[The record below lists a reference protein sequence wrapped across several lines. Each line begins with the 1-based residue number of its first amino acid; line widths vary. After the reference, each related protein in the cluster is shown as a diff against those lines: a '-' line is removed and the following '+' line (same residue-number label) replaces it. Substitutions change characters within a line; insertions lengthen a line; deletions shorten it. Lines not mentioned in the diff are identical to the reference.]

1 MKTYSLELRTRV
13 VEAMDRQRGTQQEV
27 ATLFGVSRTFIK
39 KLLRQR
45 RETGSLAPKPHGGG
59 QGAKLEE
66 AQREQVRAYMLQT
79 RNDATVNE
87 VHTYVTTTLR
97 REVSRAR
104 SGGCSSAS
112 TCHGKKT
119 LVASERDE
127 GKRAAFRAEG
137 TPRGRERLS
146 FVDETSLHTA
156 LTRRYARAPR
166 GQRAYGHVPRNHG
179 RIFR

>member
-1 MKTYSLELRTRV
+1 MKAYSLELRTHV
-13 VEAMDRQRGTQQEV
+13 VEAMDRQRRTQQEV

-66 AQREQVRAYMLQT
+66 AQREQGRAYMLQT

-97 REVSRAR
+97 REVSRATVGQVLQR
-104 SGGCSSAS
+104 
-112 TCHGKKT
+112 
-119 LVASERDE
+119 LDL
-127 GKRAAFRAEG
+127 
-137 TPRGRERLS
+137 PREKNAG
-146 FVDETSLHTA
+146 
-156 LTRRYARAPR
+156 
-166 GQRAYGHVPRNHG
+166 GQRAGGGQTGGVSR
-179 RIFR
+179 